1 MPDSTYEKWIV
12 PAALSGNKAE
22 FSGGDGL
29 SPASAYII
37 TAPEQMV
44 KLSQNVHNGTSYCGA
59 YFRLESDIDMGGR
72 QWQPIGYCT
81 GPFDKREFSGTF
93 DGGGHTISN
102 FRISESEHKSG
113 GLFGYIEYA
122 LIKNLYIRNF
132 FMIGGSSMG
141 GLAGYSESSTIIGCL
156 SEGNIN
162 SESYHIGGIAGLSC
176 NSTITNCISVVSISS
191 KESKGVGGIC
201 GYAYNG
207 SVIRSC
213 ESGGDL
219 SASSSLDVG
228 GFIGLAKDSSI
239 ENCYSLVRVK
249 ATRCSRAGGFA
260 GALRNSDVS
269 SCCAKGAIVSVNDA
283 PDGCVCGF
291 AGFTNS
297 KIAYCLSSGSVS
309 KSGLG
314 GSSGGFVGYIVKGGI
329 ASSYSV
335 GDVKGEG
342 IVGGFVGSAK
352 CSDATVTAI
361 ENCYCTGSV
370 ISFEESSSA
379 GGFIGSMQ
387 RETGNVVV
395 SRCYSYGR
403 LSLMVSG
410 FAPKGTKGGVVDCI
424 WRRDE
429 DALNQNNTDGRGV
442 PALSSR
448 EFADQNKFI
457 ELGWSFFEADN
468 VWCYN
473 NEIYPARPHLN
484 GLAVVQ
490 KQGDLR

>member
-12 PAALSGNKAE
+12 PAALSVNKAE

-29 SPASAYII
+29 SLASAYII
-37 TAPEQMV
+37 TTPEQMV
-44 KLSQNVHNGTSYCGA
+44 KLSLNVYNGISYSGT
-59 YFRLESDIDMGGR
+59 YFRLDNDIDMDGL

-81 GPFDKREFSGTF
+81 GPFDKREFCGTF

-132 FMIGGSSMG
+132 STIGCNSVG
-141 GLAGYSESSTIIGCL
+141 GVAGYSESSTIIGCL
-156 SEGNIN
+156 SEGSIN
-162 SESYHIGGIAGLSC
+162 SESYHIGGIVGLSC
-176 NSTITNCISVVSISS
+176 NSTVTNCISVVSINS
-191 KESKGVGGIC
+191 KDGKGVGGLC

-213 ESGGDL
+213 ESGGVL
-219 SASSSLDVG
+219 NASNSLDVG

-239 ENCYSLVRVK
+239 ENCYSLVKIK
-249 ATRCSRAGGFA
+249 ASECPRAGGFA
-260 GALRNSDVS
+260 GTLRNSDVS
-269 SCCAKGAIVSVNDA
+269 SCCAKGDVASVNDA
-283 PDGCVCGF
+283 EDGCAGGF
-291 AGFTNS
+291 VGFTNS
-297 KIAYCLSSGSVS
+297 NIAYCLSAGSVS
-309 KSGLG
+309 KSGDG
-314 GSSGGFVGYIVKGGI
+314 GLSGGFAGHIVKGGI
-329 ASSYSV
+329 VSSYSA

-342 IVGGFVGSAK
+342 IVGGFAGSAK
-352 CSDATVTAI
+352 CADSTVTSI

-387 RETGNVVV
+387 RDAGNVVV

-403 LSLMVSG
+403 ISMMVSG
-410 FAPKGTKGGVVDCI
+410 FVPKGAKGGVVDCI
-424 WRRDE
+424 WRQDE
-429 DALNQNNTDGRGV
+429 DGLNRNNTDGRGV

-448 EFADQNKFI
+448 EFADQNKFV
-457 ELGWSFFEADN
+457 ELGWSFFETDN

-490 KQGDLR
+490 KQGDLQ